1 MTIGRKERRG
11 LVVGRLTNDERRGLG
26 GRGSPPEQTFF
37 GRKPLCNRPGLFLG
51 LLVPDLVGRH
61 SHQRAISPW
70 AEAGVND
77 ASPALQSGRE
87 KVGAKGSEGVD
98 DQVLLGADK
107 ADVFVVG
114 FIEVMGNHPSR
125 AGKAQ
130 VLTGRS
136 GVIA

>member
-1 MTIGRKERRG
+1 M
-11 LVVGRLTNDERRGLG
+11 
-26 GRGSPPEQTFF
+26 
-37 GRKPLCNRPGLFLG
+37 
-51 LLVPDLVGRH
+51 PDLVGRH
-61 SHQRAISPW
+61 SHHRAISPW

-98 DQVLLGADK
+98 DRVLIGADK

-114 FIEVMGNHPSR
+114 FLEVMGNHSSG